1 MTDSTYQD
9 LAHSLRAAN
18 RARAWP
24 VFLVVVGLASVLP
37 FAVIPFAQHVIPG
50 TSSALNI
57 LTALVFIGANFHVSA
72 TSWFYTDKPMRDFFR
87 AYPVRYLIVPSILIA
102 GGAALFYFIAP
113 ALRGY
118 LLIGFFCWQLWH
130 YQKQNLG
137 LLSFVAA
144 GTDRVPL
151 SIWERQT
158 LALSAVAGIL
168 GFFKLY
174 SVGLPGLSAEFG
186 WLHDVGAGLYF
197 LSPLA
202 FCMAMFKSP
211 SLRANRL
218 RLACLALGM
227 LFFLPTFLFSDWI
240 SATLSYAVA
249 HGLQYLV
256 FMGFV
261 AVGRPN
267 PIASLVML
275 LGLGTLGG
283 LALNA
288 AILAPDWSGFAYGHA
303 AYGAF
308 LGAVMTHFVLD
319 AGLWRL
325 REPFQRRYMR
335 DRFSFVFD
343 R

>member
-1 MTDSTYQD
+1 
-9 LAHSLRAAN
+9 
-18 RARAWP
+18 
-24 VFLVVVGLASVLP
+24 
-37 FAVIPFAQHVIPG
+37 
-50 TSSALNI
+50 
-57 LTALVFIGANFHVSA
+57 
-72 TSWFYTDKPMRDFFR
+72 MRDFFR

-130 YQKQNLG
+130 CQKQNLG

-144 GTDRVPL
+144 GTDRVPW

-158 LALSAVAGIL
+158 LALSAVTGMSAFL
-168 GFFKLY
+168 KLY
-174 SVGLPGLSAEFG
+174 RFVLPVLSAEFG
-186 WLHDVGAGLYF
+186 WLHDIGAGLYF

-275 LGLGTLGG
+275 LGLGTLGC

-288 AILAPDWSGFAYGHA
+288 AILAPDWTALAHGHA
-303 AYGAF
+303 TYGAF
-308 LGAVMTHFVLD
+308 LCALLTL
-319 AGLWRL
+319 
-325 REPFQRRYMR
+325 
-335 DRFSFVFD
+335 
-343 R
+343 

>member
-1 MTDSTYQD
+1 MSDSTYQD
-9 LAHSLRAAN
+9 LAQGLRAI
-18 RARAWP
+18 ARGGAWP
-24 VFLVVVGLASVLP
+24 VFLVLVGLASVLP
-37 FAVIPFAQHVIPG
+37 FAVVPFIQHVVPH
-50 TSSALNI
+50 ADAAPNI
-57 LTALVFIGANFHVSA
+57 LTALVFIGANFHVAA
-72 TSWFYTDKPMRDFFR
+72 TSWFYTDKPMWDFFR
-87 AYPVRYLIVPSILIA
+87 ANPTRYLVVPGALIVGS
-102 GGAALFYFIAP
+102 AALFYFVEP
-113 ALRGY
+113 AWRGY

-144 GTDRVPL
+144 GSDRVPL
-151 SIWERQT
+151 SVWERRT
-158 LALSAVAGIL
+158 LALSAIAGIL

-174 SVGLPGLSAEFG
+174 SVGLPGLSAQFA
-186 WLHDVGAGLYF
+186 WAHQLGAGLWL

-202 FCMAMFKSP
+202 FGMALLKSP
-211 SLRANRL
+211 SLRANGL
-218 RLACLALGM
+218 RVACLALGM

-275 LGLGTLGG
+275 AGLGTLGG

-288 AILAPDWSGFAYGHA
+288 AILAPEWPDFPYGHA

-308 LGAVMTHFVLD
+308 LGGVMAHFVLD

-325 REPFQRRYMR
+325 RQPFQRRYMR
-335 DRFSFVFD
+335 ERFHFVFD

>member
-1 MTDSTYQD
+1 
-9 LAHSLRAAN
+9 
-18 RARAWP
+18 
-24 VFLVVVGLASVLP
+24 
-37 FAVIPFAQHVIPG
+37 
-50 TSSALNI
+50 
-57 LTALVFIGANFHVSA
+57 
-72 TSWFYTDKPMRDFFR
+72 
-87 AYPVRYLIVPSILIA
+87 
-102 GGAALFYFIAP
+102 
-113 ALRGY
+113 
-118 LLIGFFCWQLWH
+118 
-130 YQKQNLG
+130 
-137 LLSFVAA
+137 
-144 GTDRVPL
+144 
-151 SIWERQT
+151 
-158 LALSAVAGIL
+158 LSAIAGIL

-174 SVGLPGLSAEFG
+174 SVGLPGLSVAFS
-186 WLHDVGAGLYF
+186 WAHDVGAGLYL

-202 FCMAMFKSP
+202 FVVALHKTP
-211 SLRANRL
+211 KLRANGP

-275 LGLGTLGG
+275 VGLAILGG

-288 AILAPDWSGFAYGHA
+288 AVLASDWPDFGYGHA
-303 AYGAF
+303 AFGAF
-308 LGAVMTHFVLD
+308 LGAVMAHFVLD

-325 REPFQRRYMR
+325 REPFQRQYMR
-335 DRFSFVFD
+335 QRFHFIFN

>member
-1 MTDSTYQD
+1 MTDSTY
-9 LAHSLRAAN
+9 LEPAHGLRTIS
-18 RARAWP
+18 RVGAWP
-24 VFLVVVGLASVLP
+24 IFLVLVALASVLP
-37 FAVIPFAQHVIPG
+37 FAAVPFLQHVIPD
-50 TSSALNI
+50 TSAAPAI
-57 LTALVFIGANFHVSA
+57 LTTLVFVGANFHVAA
-72 TSWFYTDKPMRDFFR
+72 TSWFYTDKPMWDHFR
-87 AYPVRYLIVPSILIA
+87 SHPRRYLIAPGALIA
-102 GGAALFYFIAP
+102 GGAVLFHFIDP
-113 ALRGY
+113 AQRGY
-118 LLIGFFCWQLWH
+118 LLIGFFGWQLWH

-137 LLSFVAA
+137 LVSFVAA

-151 SIWERQT
+151 SAWERRT
-158 LALSAVAGIL
+158 LALSAIAGIL

-174 SVGLPGLSAEFG
+174 SVGLPGLSVVFSWA
-186 WLHDVGAGLYF
+186 HDVGAGLYV

-202 FCMAMFKSP
+202 FVVALHKNP
-211 SLRANRL
+211 KLRANGP

-275 LGLGTLGG
+275 VGLGILGG

-288 AILAPDWSGFAYGHA
+288 AVLASDWPGFGYGHA
-303 AYGAF
+303 AFGAF
-308 LGAVMTHFVLD
+308 LGAVMAHFVLD

-325 REPFQRRYMR
+325 REPFQRKYMR
-335 DRFSFVFD
+335 QRFHFIFN